1 MNNRTHIGRAIKGD
15 VQRRLRINNDFTT
28 SEEKI
33 DILKGNTLFM
43 RILWLAHRDPMNPKS
58 GGAER
63 TIFEVGRRL
72 VAEGNEV
79 ILVTAGWKGCNVRGN
94 VNGMNV
100 IRFGNSFTLHLLLPL
115 FLIAQR
121 FDVII
126 NDLGHAVPWPSAS
139 FLSKNNIVFFRH
151 LHARSLPGQVNPVL
165 AKFITAMERSYPVV
179 YRGKVF
185 VTESVTSIDDLVG
198 LGIDRSMIVK
208 IPPGVDSLIFHPSE
222 KTSHASMVYFGGM
235 RRYKRPEEC
244 IYVAENLKEKVPD
257 LKLYIV
263 GEGPE
268 LGDLFNLVKTRRI
281 DNYVSFLGR
290 IDYSELGRRVAS
302 SWLNIHSSVTEGWG
316 YSILE
321 ASSAGT
327 PTVAY
332 EVPGVVETIENGVNG
347 LKVKD
352 GDREALT
359 EAAYKILMNPKE
371 LWSSSVNFAKRYSW
385 ETSIHSTNLPLFHI
399 NRAFGCFWESLDI
412 SHMAAAD

>member
-15 VQRRLRINNDFTT
+15 VHRRFRINNDFTT

-33 DILKGNTLFM
+33 DILKDNTLFM
-43 RILWLAHRDPMNPKS
+43 KVLWLAHRDPLNPRS

-63 TIFEVGRRL
+63 TIFEVAARL
-72 VAEGNEV
+72 IARGDEV
-79 ILVTAGWKGCNVRGN
+79 TLVTAGWKEGKARENI
-94 VNGMNV
+94 NGIDV
-100 IRFGNSFTLHLLLPL
+100 IRLGNSITLHLLLPL
-115 FLIAQR
+115 FLVPRR
-121 FDVII
+121 FDVIV

-139 FLSKNNIVFFRH
+139 FLNKNNIVFFRH
-151 LHARSLPGQVNPVL
+151 LHARSLPGQVNPIL
-165 AKFITAMERSYPVV
+165 AKFITAVERSYPVV

-198 LGIDRSMIVK
+198 LGIERSTIVK
-208 IPPGVDSLIFHPSE
+208 IPPGVDSSIFHPSE
-222 KTSHASMVYFGGM
+222 KTSHPSLVYFGGM

-257 LKLYIV
+257 LKVYII

-268 LGDLFNLVKTRRI
+268 LGNLLNLVKTRRM

-290 IDYSELGRRVAS
+290 LKYSELGMIVAS

-321 ASSAGT
+321 ASSSGT
-327 PTVAY
+327 PTAAY
-332 EVPGVVETIENGVNG
+332 EVPGVVETIENGING
-347 LKVKD
+347 MKVKD

-371 LWSSSVNFAKRYSW
+371 LWSSSVKFAKRYSW
-385 ETSIHSTNLPLFHI
+385 EETANAWYELI
-399 NRAFGCFWESLDI
+399 NSSMNQVKDRVNKE
-412 SHMAAAD
+412 